1 MAKQEYVDA
10 SGNTV
15 KLDPNAPETQQ
26 RLQAG
31 EIQEAAA
38 GQSSTQTPGAQS
50 SGTQTSGG
58 STSGTAGR

>member
-31 EIQEAAA
+31 EIREAAA
-38 GQSSTQTPGAQS
+38 GQSSTQ
-50 SGTQTSGG
+50 SGTQTSGTD
-58 STSGTAGR
+58 TSGTAGR

>member
-1 MAKQEYVDA
+1 MAKKDYVDA

-31 EIQEAAA
+31 EIREAAA
-38 GQSSTQTPGAQS
+38 GQSGTQTPG
-50 SGTQTSGG
+50 TD
-58 STSGTAGR
+58 TSGTAGR